1 MQIRAAYDI
10 RVFSNEFGRH
20 DYKSGIYRET
30 EEILHEFG
38 RRDDI
43 DLTLVNLNDKETF
56 IAGSV
61 KAGLVYA
68 NSDSSLKS
76 YKLVDSLGSRLNIR
90 KLYDTVVIDRISEEF
105 QKVPKFSPRSV
116 FIRGVAKFLRDF
128 DAYFIFDAND
138 FDIYHSTYHKL
149 PDVEITNNLPRVL
162 TIQDLIPAVSP
173 QFVGSVLR
181 ESFQEI
187 LASINYEKDWVIC
200 ISEHTRQEFCEYTGM
215 APERTAVTP
224 LAAADH
230 FYPVNDPQRI
240 ANVRQRYNI
249 PEGNY
254 FLTLA
259 SHLAPHKNLDHLI
272 HCFFQ
277 LLSEHPNLD
286 INLVLAGS
294 KRYKPGQTIESSE
307 FSQFNSRVVYTG
319 YIDDEDLS
327 AVYSGATAFI
337 FPSLYEGFG
346 LPPLEA
352 MKCGTPVICS
362 NATSLPEVVGDAGI
376 LINPKDEDALCQAML
391 NVLKDSSL
399 LQELHQKGLVRAQ
412 QFSWANCAE
421 NTVDFYKKVI
431 NW

>member
-1 MQIRAAYDI
+1 MRIRVAYDI

-20 DYKSGIYRET
+20 EYKSGIYRET
-30 EEILHEFG
+30 EEILHEIG
-38 RRDDI
+38 KRDDI

-68 NSDSSLKS
+68 NNQPSLKN

-90 KLYDTVVIDRISEEF
+90 RFYDTVVIDRISEEF
-105 QKVPKFSPRSV
+105 QKIPKLSPKSIL
-116 FIRGVAKFLRDF
+116 IRGAAKFLRDF
-128 DAYFIFDAND
+128 DAYFVFDASN

-149 PDVEITNNLPRVL
+149 PDTEITKSLPRIL
-162 TIQDLIPAVSP
+162 TIQDLIPAISP

-181 ESFQEI
+181 QSFQEI

-200 ISEHTRQEFCEYTGM
+200 ISEYTRQEFCEYTGM
-215 APERTAVTP
+215 ALERTTVTP
-224 LAAADH
+224 LAAAEH

-240 ANVRQRYNI
+240 ANVRERYNI
-249 PEGNY
+249 PKGNY

-319 YIDDEDLS
+319 YIEDEDLS

-376 LINPKDEDALCQAML
+376 LVNPKDEDSLCQAML
-391 NVLKDSSL
+391 NILKDDSL
-399 LQELHQKGLVRAQ
+399 LQELHQKGLARAQ
-412 QFSWANCAE
+412 QFSWASCAE
-421 NTVDFYKKVI
+421 KTIDFYQKAI
-431 NW
+431 G